1 MSARS
6 SMVARLA
13 TLGALAFASAGAAAG
28 CSSPHDTC
36 AELRADLKKCG
47 LSATSLAC
55 DRVDQSAL
63 ESMVSRFAQ
72 SGCEGAA
79 ATSAGESDAV
89 DPRLCKAAGWS
100 CPESPTPAPGAA
112 RPANALVFVS
122 GIDESAV
129 FDWNPRIVTSLNA
142 KLGPDTAFHVKVK
155 GWSTTPDRAADLWA
169 SLTTLRKRAGRKLN
183 LVCYAVGGLDCRYLA
198 AKGGLFEGDKR
209 GYAEMLDTVASI
221 TTIATPHRGTRVA
234 DAALAA
240 LESGTA
246 QDILGA
252 LAGSS
257 DASVLPQGGSLQR
270 TLEGLTMDASIAF
283 NAKITDAAGTFY
295 QSFAGVSHVLARSSA
310 TGEASIKKHCAGPEG
325 DVRLFRHEGDNDAMN
340 ELLWVT
346 APWSSTSRG
355 DDGSVVASPSDGMIS
370 VASAK
375 WGEFRGCVP
384 ADHYDVIGQI
394 GHTTRD
400 GQSGFDA
407 PRFYAWVASDLAG
420 RGL

>member
-1 MSARS
+1 MSARI
-6 SMVARLA
+6 
-13 TLGALAFASAGAAAG
+13 AAALG
-28 CSSPHDTC
+28 CAVVVASVASVACSTREDTC
-36 AELRADLKKCG
+36 AELRADLKRCG
-47 LSATSLAC
+47 LSATSLDCA
-55 DRVDQSAL
+55 RVDQSAL
-63 ESMVSRFAQ
+63 ESMVSRFADD
-72 SGCEGAA
+72 GCRGA
-79 ATSAGESDAV
+79 SAGAGEGDAV

-100 CPESPTPAPGAA
+100 CPAPPTPEPGAA
-112 RPANALVFVS
+112 RPAYPLVFVS

-129 FDWNPRIVTSLNA
+129 FDWNPRILASVDA
-142 KLGPDTAFHVKVK
+142 AFGAGTAFHAKVK
-155 GWSTTPDRAADLWA
+155 GWSTTAERAADLWA
-169 SLTTLRKRAGRKLN
+169 SLEELHARTGTKLN

-198 AKGGLFEGDKR
+198 SESGLFAGDPR
-209 GYAEMLDTVASI
+209 GHAAVLDTIASI

-252 LAGSS
+252 LAGS
-257 DASVLPQGGSLQR
+257 DEASLLPTGGALQR
-270 TLEGLTMDASIAF
+270 TLLGLTMDASLPF
-283 NAKITDAAGTFY
+283 NAKIGDAEGIVY
-295 QSFAGVSHVLARSSA
+295 QSFAGVSHILARSSA
-310 TGEASIKKHCAGPEG
+310 SSEQSIRRHCAGADG
-325 DVRLFRHEGDNDAMN
+325 DVRLFRNEGDNDAMN

-355 DDGSVVASPSDGMIS
+355 DDGAVVASPSDGMVS

-375 WGEFRGCVP
+375 WGEFRGCIP

-407 PRFYAWVASDLAG
+407 PRFYRWIASDLAAK
-420 RGL
+420 GL